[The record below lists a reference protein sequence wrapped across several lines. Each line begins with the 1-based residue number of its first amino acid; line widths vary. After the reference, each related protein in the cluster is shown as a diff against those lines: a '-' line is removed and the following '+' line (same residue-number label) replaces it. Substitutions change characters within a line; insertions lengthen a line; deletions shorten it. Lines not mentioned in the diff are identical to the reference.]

1 MDNFEIVDD
10 RVKPKPSWDKRNLV
24 VYEPTGFLRRLTVE
38 ILRFIGADTIT
49 PTACPVEAHQI
60 VADTSD
66 SILIA
71 GWSPDAETDALRMVR
86 RMRAIESPARRAE
99 AVLLTERRPVID
111 IEDARNAGADG
122 LLLRPFSA
130 GSIRTRL
137 DQITTHRPRFIAT
150 SRFAGPDRRRRC
162 PPQPNGPIGF
172 KRGLDVGNGL
182 VDSVQ
187 AALNQADDMAFQS
200 MRRGDPI
207 GARVGRSLRQFLESM
222 DSLTPQAREII
233 DLHRSTLA
241 RLDDLRGAD
250 AQIRAELVNGLE
262 AIVYRRHAA

>member
-1 MDNFEIVDD
+1 MASYEIVDD
-10 RVKPKPSWDKRNLV
+10 RVEAKAGWDTRTLV
-24 VYEPTGFLRRLTVE
+24 VYEPAGFLRRLTIE

-49 PTACPVEAHQI
+49 PTACAKEAHQI
-60 VADTSD
+60 VADTPD

-71 GWSPDAETDALRMVR
+71 GWSPEAGTDTLSMVR

-99 AVLLTERRPVID
+99 AVLLTDRRPVLD
-111 IEDARNAGADG
+111 IEDARNAGVDG

-130 GSIRTRL
+130 GTIRTRL
-137 DQITTHRPRFIAT
+137 NEITTNRPRFIT
-150 SRFAGPDRRRRC
+150 TPRFTGPDRRRRA
-162 PPQPNGPIGF
+162 PETVEPAGF
-172 KRGLDVGNGL
+172 KRGIDISAGL
-182 VDSVQ
+182 VDSIQ

-207 GARVGRSLRQFLESM
+207 GARVGRSLRQFLETVSTL
-222 DSLTPQAREII
+222 SPQTREIV

-250 AQIRAELVNGLE
+250 PQVRAELVNGLE